1 MKHLLLIFAAFSSLL
16 LLAFAST
23 EAATEEA
30 TDNFFSSTSP
40 NNNSIPFHNF
50 TNLEVAKA
58 DVERYILGFKND
70 INIPAFLFAMSVRG
84 KTVMKKAWGTADL
97 ENSLPANVNN
107 MFRIGSIS
115 KSFTS
120 ALVGRLVDQGQLHY
134 EDQVS
139 KYLDSAHFPQKS
151 FNGHPVNIT
160 LSQLLSHTAGIPSE
174 ADGMFQRINPPE
186 NVTQMITRFRD
197 SVHLYAA
204 PGSGRFQYSNVG
216 YQLLGAVIESVT
228 GKSFQENL
236 NHFLKHEAKL
246 PSAVNWDA
254 SQVLHNVPRYY
265 SGVSIQDNLRPGRG
279 IVGAKPRGAT
289 FPSTPIDELIFL
301 NGWWPAGGIVA
312 TLDDLLRWGHL
323 LIDAYHGRPG
333 AILSK
338 KTINQIWS
346 PHAEVTGLPIFTQNS
361 SYGYAFFVSK
371 QNQVNQFVVF
381 HSGGILGVS
390 AQLTIF
396 PDREIV
402 GVTFSNKGAI
412 LQKEQMVLYAAANL
426 YHLVK

>member
-1 MKHLLLIFAAFSSLL
+1 MSKLWNAGICNSI
-16 LLAFAST
+16 
-23 EAATEEA
+23 ENQQQREVATGEA
-30 TDNFFSSTSP
+30 TDDFFSATSS
-40 NNNSIPFHNF
+40 NNNNSSIPFHNF

-58 DVERYILGFKND
+58 DVERYILGFKNE

-139 KYLDSAHFPQKS
+139 KYLDAAHFPPKS
-151 FNGHPVNIT
+151 FSGHPVNIT
-160 LSQLLSHTAGIPSE
+160 LSQLLSHTAGIPTE

-323 LIDAYHGRPG
+323 
-333 AILSK
+333 
-338 KTINQIWS
+338 

-361 SYGYAFFVSK
+361 SYGYAFFVSRR
-371 QNQVNQFVVF
+371 NQVNQFVVF